1 MEEGRW
7 ENGWAGAQLFFFR
20 PPLSFSEVGK
30 RRRKLAWQ
38 SACTTAHGWGLP
50 PSPAGRG
57 WRGVGDAE
65 CAGRGHG
72 ACPLLIRRR
81 GGGERQAA
89 DTRPGIPSLSRV
101 RPRRPAPAPPPYR
114 AQGWRRRVGMRVGW
128 GHAHLFSCVGA
139 GRGVGGGKEGALRG
153 LRDCALVSSLIQLF
167 FFRASPSRTRSR
179 SPRGGR
185 PGVLSCSL
193 RPPAPSSSLRSQVPA
208 RGKEC
213 ARAQRETRHTL
224 LSFFF
229 DAERFQGAR
238 EGGVAR
244 PRAHAATGATGSQ
257 GDPLSACPGGKG
269 HESADRAR
277 RALPFNPRRVR
288 AAPKRKE
295 KKTRSPS

>member
-1 MEEGRW
+1 MAGCGRC
-7 ENGWAGAQLFFFR
+7 GVRRAGPWR
-20 PPLSFSEVGK
+20 V
-30 RRRKLAWQ
+30 
-38 SACTTAHGWGLP
+38 P
-50 PSPAGRG
+50 PSYPTT
-57 WRGVGDAE
+57 
-65 CAGRGHG
+65 
-72 ACPLLIRRR
+72 RRR
-81 GGGERQAA
+81 GEAGGGH
-89 DTRPGIPSLSRV
+89 TPGHSLSQSRAPSA
-101 RPRRPAPAPPPYR
+101 PRARAPAVPSTGVEEKGGD
-114 AQGWRRRVGMRVGW
+114 AGRVGSRAPV
-128 GHAHLFSCVGA
+128 F
-139 GRGVGGGKEGALRG
+139 
-153 LRDCALVSSLIQLF
+153 VSSLIKLF
-167 FFRASPSRTRSR
+167 FFLASPSRTRSR